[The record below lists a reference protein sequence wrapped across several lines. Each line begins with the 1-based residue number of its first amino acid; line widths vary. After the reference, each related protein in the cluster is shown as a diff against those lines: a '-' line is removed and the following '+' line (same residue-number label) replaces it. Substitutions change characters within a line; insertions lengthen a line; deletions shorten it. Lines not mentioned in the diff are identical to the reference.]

1 MMRFRAVAWSLGISA
16 AATGLYL
23 ISGQVA
29 AERGRLEA
37 TETRIALV
45 HADMRRLQTELGT
58 RGSQRQLE
66 QWNGEV
72 LALSTPKANQFLQG
86 KLQLASL
93 DGTTLDRIAGP
104 AQLIAVNA
112 TVQKPTPRTTAP
124 VVTDAAPA
132 RPSPGIATDLRYA
145 TYTPETATAGRAS
158 APAVRKVAFTTVA
171 PAAEPAKPLAKAKPR
186 DVAPGS
192 AGKKSVLQS
201 GTLASLARAARAEG
215 GR

>member
-45 HADMRRLQTELGT
+45 HADMRRLNTELGT

-72 LALSTPKANQFLQG
+72 LALSAPKANQFLQG

-93 DGTTLDRIAGP
+93 DGSVLDRVAGP

-112 TVQKPTPRTTAP
+112 VVQTPVPHVALTLP
-124 VVTDAAPA
+124 APA
-132 RPSPGIATDLRYA
+132 RPVPEVAANLRYA
-145 TYTPETATAGRAS
+145 TYTPDAAPAGRAP
-158 APAVRKVAFTTVA
+158 APVVRKVVFTTLA
-171 PAAEPAKPLAKAKPR
+171 PETETAKPLVKAKPK
-186 DVAPGS
+186 DAAITAMP
-192 AGKKSVLQS
+192 AGKKSVLQT
-201 GTLASLARAARAEG
+201 GTLASLAKAARAEG